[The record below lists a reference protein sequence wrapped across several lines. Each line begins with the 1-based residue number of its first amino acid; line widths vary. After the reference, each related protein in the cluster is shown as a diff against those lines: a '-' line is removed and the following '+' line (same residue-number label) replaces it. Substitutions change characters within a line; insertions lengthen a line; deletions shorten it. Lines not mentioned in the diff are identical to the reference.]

1 LRERIKRTGHELY
14 DHNSRQANGKVEE
27 EVLGRKVEY
36 YV

>member
-1 LRERIKRTGHELY
+1 MYEMWLTKSSDDDKAKTK
-14 DHNSRQANGKVEE
+14 AGKVEE